1 MKKLLCILFAFCLFL
16 SGCSQ
21 KAKTPQELLEEA
33 YAKAEELDSL
43 TIRGTTDM
51 TLSVDTEI
59 TIPMDFVA
67 MVERNDK
74 KNATDD
80 LTYAEVSMELFGQ
93 KMETKTWTQNG
104 TSYVESAEGKYTTT
118 SESGANVWYDTSS
131 ITKMI
136 AENAESIEM
145 TKSGDSTVITVKP
158 TQKLIAALFAGNDT
172 AEGIT
177 GDLLDSDTLES
188 MTFGDI
194 IITIGKEGYV
204 DNVKI
209 SASGKIEDMDAAV
222 AVDLTVTD
230 RNATKVPAFDPADF
244 TGEPEE
250 AEADPLDYVDESKV
264 LEITFSDDGVT
275 AGFEADEDS
284 DIALYYEEEEGYVD
298 VYDSSFENLRAF
310 GMFVNAELI
319 EELMGEVRS
328 GKDGY
333 QVLDDIQSEI
343 GPFLVGYAPQETEV
357 FNPDTIFICIRYEG
371 YDLGYLMAGL
381 SDQDDFYDVIENMTF
396 YTK

>member
-1 MKKLLCILFAFCLFL
+1 MKKLLCILFAFCLLL

-33 YAKAEELDSL
+33 YAKAEELDSM
-43 TIRGTTDM
+43 TVRGTTDV
-51 TLSVDTEI
+51 TISSGTELA
-59 TIPMDFVA
+59 IPLDLVM
-67 MVERNDK
+67 MVEKNDK
-74 KNATDD
+74 KDTSDD

-104 TSYVESAEGKYTTT
+104 TSYVENAEGKYTTT
-118 SESGANVWYDTSS
+118 MDSEAAASYDTAA
-131 ITKMI
+131 IAKTI

-158 TQKLIAALFAGNDT
+158 TEKLINAMFANSSA

-177 GDLLDSDTLES
+177 GELLDNEAFEN
-188 MTFGDI
+188 MTFSDI

-204 DNVKI
+204 DNVKF
-209 SASGKIEDMDAAV
+209 SASGAVEGVDMTV
-222 AVDLTVTD
+222 AIDLNVTD
-230 RNATKVPAFDPADF
+230 RNTTKVPAFDPADF
-244 TGEPEE
+244 ADEPAVEPE
-250 AEADPLDYVDESKV
+250 PLDYVDDSKV

>member
-1 MKKLLCILFAFCLFL
+1 MKKLLCILFALFLLL

-33 YAKAEELDSL
+33 YSKAEELDSM
-43 TIRGTTDM
+43 TVRGTTDV
-51 TLSVDTEI
+51 TISSGTELA
-59 TIPMDFVA
+59 IPLDLVM
-67 MVERNDK
+67 MVEKNDK
-74 KNATDD
+74 KDASDD

-104 TSYVESAEGKYTTT
+104 TSYVENAEGKYTTT
-118 SESGANVWYDTSS
+118 MDSEAAASYDTAA
-131 ITKMI
+131 IAKTI

-158 TQKLIAALFAGNDT
+158 TEKLINAMFANSAS

-177 GDLLDSDTLES
+177 GELLDNEAFEN
-188 MTFGDI
+188 MTFSDI
-194 IITIGKEGYV
+194 IITLGKEGYV
-204 DNVKI
+204 DNVKF
-209 SASGKIEDMDAAV
+209 SASGAVEGVDMTV
-222 AVDLTVTD
+222 AIDLNVTD
-230 RNATKVPAFDPADF
+230 RNTTKVPAFDPADF
-244 TGEPEE
+244 ADEPVVEPE
-250 AEADPLDYVDESKV
+250 PLDYADDSKI

-275 AGFEADEDS
+275 AGFEAAESS
-284 DIALYYEEEEGYVD
+284 DIALYYEEEEGYID
-298 VYDSSFENLRAF
+298 VFDSSFENMRAF
-310 GMFVNAELI
+310 GMFVNAALI
-319 EELMGEVRS
+319 EELMEDVRT

-333 QVLDDIQSEI
+333 QVLDDVQSDI
-343 GPFLVGYAPQETEV
+343 GPFLVGYAPQETDV

-381 SDQDDFYDVIENMTF
+381 SDQDDFYDVIENLTF